1 MLKIKD
7 NINLEELRK
16 YGFEYINKAWR
27 IISKKSIMPSE
38 KAHLNKHY
46 AMTIFTNRKIQI
58 SPSGKDNIY
67 EILYDMIVDGI
78 VERGK

>member
-27 IISKKSIMPSE
+27 IISKRSIMPSE
-38 KAHLNKHY
+38 RCSINKHY
-46 AMTIFTNRKIQI
+46 ALTVFNNRKIQI
-58 SPSGKDNIY
+58 SGSAKDNVY
-67 EILYDMIVDGI
+67 DILFDLFLEGI
-78 VERGK
+78 VEKC